1 MMLVTLAM
9 MDGRRREH
17 LAKHFFLKLSVDSCD
32 TPTTVVPHWRSVWAV
47 RVIILDAL
55 VPSMVLRG
63 E

>member
-17 LAKHFFLKLSVDSCD
+17 LAKHFFLQLSVDGCN
-32 TPTTVVPHWRSVWAV
+32 TPATVVPHWRSVWAV
-47 RVIILDAL
+47 RAIVLHAL
-55 VPSMVLRG
+55 VPSMVLRR